1 MITTFVRILSVFRV
15 LFPLHGCTPFFV
27 CIWYFM
33 LSIFQEPTIMCLT
46 QFMSVSPLKTQMCHC
61 MYVPSTRIRGA
72 TAPPQCVEW
81 ERLNKIIHRINWMTV
96 NPSKAVL
103 QLTNSQ
109 QAKKKKK
116 FNKKKTIVRREEFAC
131 VTTSCGIISRL
142 VHVQFHYHCTTANMW
157 SISESWHFIITFEY
171 RSRVWSCANP
181 KDHKRKDDKNENLSW
196 LNNKPKMRTT
206 EYNFI
211 FRNDEDIFARIYI
224 DTMHYYQN
232 CANITY
238 IHTALCMRPVVVA
251 NRDVVVNVWGN
262 SKKGTS
268 SLIDCGA
275 PASNIASLYF
285 FFSFCYFFFYSCG
298 NVREIW
304 CLFIL
309 LVSS

>member
-116 FNKKKTIVRREEFAC
+116 IQQKKNNCKKRRICLCDHELRYHFEAR
-131 VTTSCGIISRL
+131 SC
-142 VHVQFHYHCTTANMW
+142 
-157 SISESWHFIITFEY
+157 SISLSLHNGQHVKYQRKLTF
-171 RSRVWSCANP
+171 
-181 KDHKRKDDKNENLSW
+181 H
-196 LNNKPKMRTT
+196 
-206 EYNFI
+206 
-211 FRNDEDIFARIYI
+211 
-224 DTMHYYQN
+224 H
-232 CANITY
+232 
-238 IHTALCMRPVVVA
+238 
-251 NRDVVVNVWGN
+251 
-262 SKKGTS
+262 
-268 SLIDCGA
+268 
-275 PASNIASLYF
+275 
-285 FFSFCYFFFYSCG
+285 
-298 NVREIW
+298 NVRIP
-304 CLFIL
+304 F
-309 LVSS
+309 